1 MFRVAIMAERHFI
14 VDFET
19 RSPLKIGDVGMF
31 RYMELAEPLCVCWK
45 EVGDE
50 FVESLDFMNPAG
62 YESRLKTF
70 LKLAQDDSIVFH
82 AHNAQFEM
90 LVFYKLICPRFNI
103 PRIHPKRFRC
113 TAAACRQKALPGDLL
128 GAGEALEL
136 LVKKD
141 NVGKKSM
148 LRLSVPKGVDEFGM
162 PEFVDP
168 TPEEMKPVI
177 EYCIQDVLAEEA
189 IYEIVGSLPHM
200 EQEAF
205 LLDWQINSTG
215 VPIDQ
220 QLCKRSLQIWELYQ
234 DRQNKRI
241 AEITNGEITSYTQPA
256 RIPPFVAK
264 HGIQLAGGD
273 AESIDALLDKPNLP
287 PVVKEVLEIRRKTAK
302 TSIAK
307 FSKMLEVISDDG
319 RAKGCHIYHGASTGR
334 WAGALI
340 QLQNIARGK
349 LSPQEIEEWIANVFN
364 LSPDGFLDMCDL
376 FGVDPGDILSSLIR
390 SAIATKEG
398 KFLICDYA
406 GIEARGV
413 AWLAGQDDLVKMFR
427 ERIDIYKI
435 FAGENIY
442 NVPIDRVNKDQRFVG
457 KQAILGCGYGMGAQ
471 RFREQCAGYGV
482 TLQEDFCSEVI
493 NAYRVR
499 FGKIKIAWGQI
510 EQAAVNAVKTP
521 GKFYACNRKVAFE
534 QITIKGRR
542 FLTCLLPSKRMIFY
556 PDPDLEP
563 GRFGND
569 QVTFCGTDQKTRK
582 WTREQTYGGKLTEN
596 IVQAICRDLLTGAMF
611 RLREALYDVV
621 MHVHDEIV
629 CEVPARGDHS
639 VGKMAEIMKI
649 TPKWAEGFPIEVEGF
664 EARRYRK

>member
-1 MFRVAIMAERHFI
+1 MAERHFI

-90 LVFYKLICPRFNI
+90 LCFYKLVCPRFNI

-162 PEFVDP
+162 PDFVDP

-349 LSPQEIEEWIANVFN
+349 LSPQEIEEWIGNVFN
-364 LSPDGFLDMCDL
+364 LSPDEFLDMCDL

-398 KFLICDYA
+398 KFLISDYA

-499 FGKIKIAWGQI
+499 FGKIKIAWSQI
-510 EQAAVNAVKTP
+510 EQAAVNAVKTS

-542 FLTCLLPSKRMIFY
+542 FLTCLLPSKRVIFY

-569 QVTFCGTDQKTRK
+569 QVTFCGIDQKTRK

-611 RLREALYDVV
+611 RLREAMYDVV

-629 CEVPARGDHS
+629 CEVPARGNHS
-639 VGKMAEIMKI
+639 IEKMAEIMKI